1 MKCEAVQAEL
11 RSMQNSFQAMT
22 PTLLSSLLMN
32 LAFTLFALF
41 LAGFLLDILPPAL
54 LDSGWIVTS
63 VASLANLVIFP
74 LLGLAL
80 VHLAAYFSPTPRF
93 QSLQSKLSRLA
104 VLAALGF
111 FLLLPL
117 MGFLVVKNGR
127 TIASNNAQAL
137 AQLSAKSTQLRT
149 AVRDAQTP
157 NQLQAAML
165 ELQGPALDGNAL
177 SRPLPALKEQ
187 LIVVINQA
195 ERSFRDQI
203 QGPYSPQNLPAL
215 KSLLRTFVQCL
226 LAGLGFAGLS
236 LSPVTKQIWLATLT
250 SQFSVL
256 RSKSGLK
263 GLPAKIEKFKQAL
276 KNRSNKAVAR
286 EGWKKM
292 KDNQRKVHLQREKDK
307 KRNEAEMRKHRERLK
322 RQAEEKAKRKDWG
335 R

>member
-1 MKCEAVQAEL
+1 
-11 RSMQNSFQAMT
+11 MQFSFQAMT
-22 PTLLSSLLMN
+22 PTLLASLLMN

-41 LAGFLLDILPPAL
+41 LAGLLLDILPPAL

-74 LLGLAL
+74 LLGLVL
-80 VHLAAYFSPTPRF
+80 VHFASYISPTPRF
-93 QSLQSKLSRLA
+93 QSVQSKLSRLA

-117 MGFLVVKNGR
+117 LGFLVIKNGR
-127 TIASNNAQAL
+127 TIASNNSQAL
-137 AQLSAKSTQLRT
+137 AQLSAKSAQLRT

-177 SRPLPALKEQ
+177 TKPLPALKEQ

-203 QGPYSPQNLPAL
+203 QGPYSPRNLPVL

-226 LAGLGFAGLS
+226 IAGLGFAGLS
-236 LSPVTKQIWLATLT
+236 LLPVTKLPGPKQIWLATLT
-250 SQFSVL
+250 SQFSL
-256 RSKSGLK
+256 LKSRSGLK
-263 GLPAKIEKFKQAL
+263 GFSAKIQQFKQAL
-276 KNRSNKAVAR
+276 KNRSNQAVAR

-292 KDNQRKVHLQREKDK
+292 KDNQRRIFLEGEKAK
-307 KRNEAEMRKHRERLK
+307 KRNEAETRKQRERMK
-322 RQAEEKAKRKDWG
+322 RQAEQRDKRKDLG